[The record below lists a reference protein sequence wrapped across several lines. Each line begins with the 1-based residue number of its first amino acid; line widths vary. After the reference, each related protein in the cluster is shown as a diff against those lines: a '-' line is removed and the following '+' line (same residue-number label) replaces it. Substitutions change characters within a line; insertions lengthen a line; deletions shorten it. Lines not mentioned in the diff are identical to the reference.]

1 MLGFPYHV
9 AVNALRSKRGR
20 FVSED
25 TAVGYFHGGQNDVP
39 DLHRI
44 LYKRSVLFLYYFF
57 FSFIC

>member
-39 DLHRI
+39 DLHT
-44 LYKRSVLFLYYFF
+44 S
-57 FSFIC
+57 